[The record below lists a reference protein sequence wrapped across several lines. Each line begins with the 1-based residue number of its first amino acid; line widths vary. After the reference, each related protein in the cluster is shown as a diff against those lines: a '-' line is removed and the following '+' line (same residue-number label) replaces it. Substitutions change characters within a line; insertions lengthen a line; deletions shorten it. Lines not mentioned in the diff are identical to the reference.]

1 MLVCPGDHF
10 SLSELPNAHVTGGI
24 LATALAF
31 NYRMLFPEF
40 SRPIRT
46 FHQRRA
52 VEKFCSGV
60 KVFLH
65 SKKGNLLRQRSNN
78 DKSTNGFYFT
88 SNMCFASFER
98 DLRRG

>member
-1 MLVCPGDHF
+1 MLVSPGDHY
-10 SLSELPNAHVTGGI
+10 SLSELPHAQVTGSM

-31 NYRMLFPEF
+31 NYRLLFPEF
-40 SRPIRT
+40 PRPIRT

-65 SKKGNLLRQRSNN
+65 SKKGNLLRQLQSA
-78 DKSTNGFYFT
+78 DGFY
-88 SNMCFASFER
+88 SSSKKSLVSFKSM
-98 DLRRG
+98 